1 MSHSYFT
8 SDTFGVSHD
17 TDGVSHDTVSVS
29 HDTGGVDIPVN
40 PFLYEMLLQR
50 IVDRIIVSH
59 YIHSFY
65 YLFKTEKAHFFMVLF
80 TLYTMRPLNF
90 HNKLFLVLHMTFIG
104 Y

>member
-17 TDGVSHDTVSVS
+17 TVGVS

-40 PFLYEMLLQR
+40 PFLYEMSLQR

-59 YIHSFY
+59 FIHSFY
-65 YLFKTEKAHFFMVLF
+65 YLFKTEKAHFFYRVI
-80 TLYTMRPLNF
+80 Y
-90 HNKLFLVLHMTFIG
+90 FIN
-104 Y
+104 YESFKFS